1 MQDGYTRKIE
11 RAEPGRDYGD
21 FFARHRV
28 ALVALSG
35 AAAGSEYALE
45 EPRVSLGRGPG
56 VDLAFDDS
64 AMSREHAAFE
74 LVEGAFRV
82 RDLASTNGIRV
93 NGSPMLAAE
102 LKHGDRLEIGEHE
115 FQYIL
120 EEQEPAPRTYVIDDP
135 A

>member
-1 MQDGYTRKIE
+1 
-11 RAEPGRDYGD
+11 
-21 FFARHRV
+21 
-28 ALVALSG
+28 
-35 AAAGSEYALE
+35 
-45 EPRVSLGRGPG
+45 
-56 VDLAFDDS
+56 
-64 AMSREHAAFE
+64 MSREHAAFE